1 MDNFNE
7 YIRQGEPSKTE
18 RAITWQTAIGLQ
30 KVDNLEVSEY
40 LVDAARKHIEG
51 DINLSDVRNL
61 INSYYEKKGVKENL
75 SREKEADVVC
85 VYGTNNTNTK
95 ILCAVPLCHP
105 KYLRGERYTVNFTK
119 DGRAKISVKDIK
131 IIIDFKNQTCSNN
144 SEIHCYGS
152 ETWGNNIEVGYFE
165 E

>member
-1 MDNFNE
+1 MSFILSATLL
-7 YIRQGEPSKTE
+7 YIRGIKMKHTFKFSLFSK
-18 RAITWQTAIGLQ
+18 R
-30 KVDNLEVSEY
+30 V
-40 LVDAARKHIEG
+40 RKFREG
-51 DINLSDVRNL
+51 QM
-61 INSYYEKKGVKENL
+61 GVVI
-75 SREKEADVVC
+75 EKEADVVC

-144 SEIHCYGS
+144 SGIHCYGS
-152 ETWGNNIEVGYFE
+152 ESWGNNVEVSYCE
-165 E
+165 D